1 MEDKHKH
8 LEMIQDK
15 KNDNKKIL
23 KKAKLAH

>member
-15 KNDNKKIL
+15 KNGNKKIF